1 MRNLSTKKPAID
13 IADPSSKQ
21 DIILCHMN
29 FIIALAHC
37 GVSEAQW

>member
-1 MRNLSTKKPAID
+1 MRNLSAKKPAID

-21 DIILCHMN
+21 DICHMN

>member
-13 IADPSSKQ
+13 IADASSMQ
-21 DIILCHMN
+21 DICHMN